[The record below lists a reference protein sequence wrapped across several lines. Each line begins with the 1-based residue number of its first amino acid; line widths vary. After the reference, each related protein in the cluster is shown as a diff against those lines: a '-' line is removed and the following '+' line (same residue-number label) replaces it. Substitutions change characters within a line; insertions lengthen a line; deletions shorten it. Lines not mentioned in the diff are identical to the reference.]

1 MVTVTKS
8 RFAWFSLAIFI
19 IVSLLTVR
27 NSLTLLLT
35 PPTYTSLETS
45 RSYRIVA
52 GDSKDSSDT
61 LSGKFVLVVQY
72 GEQFNN
78 AIENLFALVQLA
90 RDLNAVV
97 VQPFTSNSRLYGL
110 PYKFETKPVSSS
122 KKRRIPLDNVLDIN
136 RLNDI
141 LLTRY
146 NFHPMV
152 TFQEYIQTSS
162 RQLVFVHIVD
172 PYAVDNILPET
183 SQMQLLKTLTKKGS
197 VINCNSVSLSKN
209 AADKT
214 LEILTRET
222 VKNGLSNFRISQVV
236 CLYAAYP
243 TTPVKVRNAITRICP
258 TCDTASVI
266 FSYWK
271 GVTSHAKDLTVPVSR
286 PSLCLPNIR
295 FPRFILEAYPF
306 SETIKTMANKFVTD
320 TVGKSPFIIVHVR
333 SEKIGY
339 TKKQQGFTFDECL
352 NKTLNL
358 RDKILKKHSGLQVIY
373 VTDYGKYGSHTI
385 HKKECLGKI
394 LTQHAFHEMGI
405 KPAHFDPVTYNSLSD
420 SGFVAGVEL
429 SAMSQATYVILL
441 GGGKF
446 QVSNCIRIIFHC
458 KN

>member
-1 MVTVTKS
+1 MLITLRCHYILLSSALFV
-8 RFAWFSLAIFI
+8 
-19 IVSLLTVR
+19 IVVCLLMKDD
-27 NSLTLLLT
+27 SFLLT

-45 RSYRIVA
+45 RSYRIV

-61 LSGKFVLVVQY
+61 LSGKFILVVQY

-243 TTPVKVRNAITRICP
+243 TTPVKIRNAITRICP

-271 GVTSHAKDLTVPVSR
+271 GVTSYAKDLTVPVSR
-286 PSLCLPNIR
+286 PSLCLPNIT
-295 FPRFILEAYPF
+295 FPLFILEAYPF

-405 KPAHFDPVTYNSLSD
+405 KPVHFDPVTYNSLSD

-441 GGGKF
+441 GGGNF

>member
-8 RFAWFSLAIFI
+8 RFAWLSLATFI
-19 IVSLLTVR
+19 IVSLLTVK
-27 NSLTLLLT
+27 NSFTS
-35 PPTYTSLETS
+35 PTLETS
-45 RSYRIVA
+45 RSYRIV

-122 KKRRIPLDNVLDIN
+122 KKRRIPLDDVLDIN

-197 VINCNSVSLSKN
+197 VINCNNVSLSKI

-214 LEILTRET
+214 LEILTQET
-222 VKNGLSNFRISQVV
+222 VKKGLSNFRISQVV

-243 TTPVKVRNAITRICP
+243 TTPVKIRNAITRICP

-271 GVTSHAKDLTVPVSR
+271 GVTSYAKDLTVPVSR

-358 RDKILKKHSGLQVIY
+358 RDKILKKHSGFRVVY

-405 KPAHFDPVTYNSLSD
+405 KPVHFDPVTYNSLID